1 MFKSTSVFDFAQK
14 FCEEGSNLV
23 NFGGIEAEF
32 GGKLIVDLKS
42 RKDKSG

>member
-14 FCEEGSNLV
+14 FGEEGSHLG

-32 GGKLIVDLKS
+32 GRKLVVDLNPG
-42 RKDKSG
+42 KDKSG